1 MRILLLL
8 RLTRF
13 KCIPLLNV
21 VSEIDVGNDLCRATL
36 GWFGESIFDGVV
48 GGERRWRRMCDSGE
62 RSLSEMDVLTRNKRE
77 DSSMPFEISSSYGS
91 LSELAPSVILLV
103 DDDPDVRLLTR
114 TFLEHEG
121 YSVFSSGEAER
132 ALQMFRSIPQID
144 LVVTDLHMPG
154 RSGMELA
161 RELKAIRNELPVLLI
176 SGGVLE
182 EKQRAGLEDEGWS
195 FLAKPF
201 RLPELLAAVHR
212 ILAPVEARRWREA
225 KQGVAVA
232 GLLGLE

>member
-1 MRILLLL
+1 MR
-8 RLTRF
+8 
-13 KCIPLLNV
+13 
-21 VSEIDVGNDLCRATL
+21 
-36 GWFGESIFDGVV
+36 
-48 GGERRWRRMCDSGE
+48 DSGE
-62 RSLSEMDVLTRNKRE
+62 QTLSDMEVFARNKPK
-77 DSSMPFEISSSYGS
+77 DSPMPFEVSSSSDGF
-91 LSELAPSVILLV
+91 SELSPSVILLV

-121 YSVFSSGEAER
+121 YSVFSSGDTER
-132 ALQMFRSIPQID
+132 AVQMFRSIPQID

-182 EKQRAGLEDEGWS
+182 EKQKAGLEHEGWS

-225 KQGVAVA
+225 KQGVAA
-232 GLLGLE
+232 RGLLPGHD

>member
-1 MRILLLL
+1 MEVFTCNKL
-8 RLTRF
+8 
-13 KCIPLLNV
+13 K
-21 VSEIDVGNDLCRATL
+21 
-36 GWFGESIFDGVV
+36 
-48 GGERRWRRMCDSGE
+48 DSQ
-62 RSLSEMDVLTRNKRE
+62 
-77 DSSMPFEISSSYGS
+77 MPFEISPSYDGS
-91 LSELAPSVILLV
+91 TELSPSVILLV

-121 YSVFSSGEAER
+121 YSVFSSGDVER
-132 ALQMFRSIPQID
+132 AAQIYRSVPQID
-144 LVVTDLHMPG
+144 LVVTDLYMPV

-161 RELKAIRNELPVLLI
+161 RELKAIRREVPVLLI

-182 EKQRAGLEDEGWS
+182 DEQEAGLQEEGWS

-225 KQGVAVA
+225 KQGVSAS
-232 GLLGLE
+232 GLLQRPL